1 MQANSRSGGL
11 VRPLSRRD
19 ALRLG
24 AGAGLLSSGLVS
36 VGVNAQGRPTIK
48 LVMSA
53 APPDPAFHFY
63 YYALEN
69 GFYQQEGFQV
79 EMQAIPVE
87 TNALRAVASGDMD
100 AGNPGTVST
109 IKAIRG
115 GGKIKIAG
123 SFWSADYLIVAK
135 KDIPDLKALEGRT
148 MAVSGVGAAVHTFS
162 VLMMQKRGVDPNKVQ
177 WVAPG
182 SSASRMQ
189 ALVGGR
195 TDAAILSSTFMAQ
208 AMKEPGRFH
217 AIADSTTDM
226 PNWPWC
232 CEIVRQ
238 DFATSK
244 PELAQGL
251 VTALSRAVRWMYK
264 NPADAARIS
273 QKLLPDTDKDALA
286 ATVNRLVEKRIVN
299 ETGAITR
306 ERFDGLV
313 QWLTSTNQ
321 LDQPVRFEDAVTSQ
335 FTDGARSKLGP
346 GVDA

>member
-1 MQANSRSGGL
+1 MHLKVDA
-11 VRPLSRRD
+11 RPGSSVNRRL
-19 ALRLG
+19 ALKLGLG
-24 AGAGLLSSGLVS
+24 AGITAGV
-36 VGVNAQGRPTIK
+36 AQRSYGQSKPTVK

-109 IKAIRG
+109 IKALRG
-115 GGKIKIAG
+115 TGKIRIAG

-135 KDIPDLKALEGRT
+135 KEIPDLKALEGRT

-162 VLMMQKRGVDPNKVQ
+162 TLMMQKRGVDPNKVQ

-182 SSASRMQ
+182 SSSARMQ

-195 TDAAILSSTFMAQ
+195 TDAAILSSTFTAQ
-208 AMKEPGRFH
+208 AMREAGRFH
-217 AIADSTTDM
+217 VIADSVEDM
-226 PNWPWC
+226 PDYPWC

-238 DFATSK
+238 DFAASR

-251 VTALSRAVRWMYK
+251 ITALSRAVRWMYK
-264 NPADAARIS
+264 NPDDAALIS
-273 QKLLPDTDKDALA
+273 QKLLPDTPKDALA
-286 ATVNRLVEKRIVN
+286 MTVRRLIDKKIVN
-299 ETGAITR
+299 ETGVISR
-306 ERFDGLV
+306 QRFDGLV
-313 QWLTSTNQ
+313 QWLVSTNQ
-321 LDQPVRFEDAVTSQ
+321 LDQPVRYEDAVLTQ
-335 FTDGARSKLGP
+335 FVDGALSKLGP
-346 GVDA
+346 ASRA

>member
-1 MQANSRSGGL
+1 MAAHLEASQ
-11 VRPLSRRD
+11 LSRRV
-19 ALRLG
+19 ALKIGLATG
-24 AGAGLLSSGLVS
+24 AGAMTSGPLSI
-36 VGVNAQGRPTIK
+36 GVNAQRRPTIK

-69 GFYQQEGFQV
+69 GFYEQEGFKI

-100 AGNPGTVST
+100 AGNPGTVTT

-115 GGKIKIAG
+115 GGKIRIVG

-135 KDIPDLKALEGRT
+135 KEIPDLKALEGRT

-162 VLMMQKRGVDPNKVQ
+162 VLMMQKRGADPNKVQ

-189 ALVGGR
+189 ALVAGR
-195 TDAAILSSTFMAQ
+195 TDAAILSSTFTAQ
-208 AMKEPGRFH
+208 AMKQPGRFH
-217 AIADSTTDM
+217 AIADSTADM
-226 PNWPWC
+226 PNYPWC

-238 DFATSK
+238 DVAASK
-244 PELAQGL
+244 PDLAQGL
-251 VTALSRAVRWMYK
+251 ITALSRAVRWMYR
-264 NPADAARIS
+264 NPADAVLIS
-273 QKLLPDTDKDALA
+273 QKLLPDTPKDALA
-286 ATVNRLVEKRIVN
+286 ATVQRLIEKRIVN
-299 ETGAITR
+299 ETGMITR

-313 QWLTSTNQ
+313 EWLASTNQ
-321 LDQPVRFEDAVTSQ
+321 LDQPVRFEDAVSTR
-335 FTDGARSKLGP
+335 FIDGALRKLGP
-346 GVDA
+346 GTNA